1 MKAKDNIEE
10 IILNN
15 LKELNDFEPKEG
27 HFERFQA
34 KLNVQQKKKTITLNV
49 VWKVSAAVVF
59 VLLAVNQA
67 NIYLSTDKQNGV
79 IAESNNNFTLASVSP
94 EYKEVEFYYTNAINV
109 ELNQWNSMVADG
121 FISKVEQDLLNTEM
135 AEFEKRFIN
144 LQTDLKAN
152 PNDERVINAMLEYYQ
167 AKLDIINMIVS
178 KLQEVNQQKNISS
191 EMNYDNPEI

>member
-15 LKELNDFEPKEG
+15 LKELNDFEPKDG

-34 KLNVQQKKKTITLNV
+34 KLNAQKKKKTITLNV
-49 VWKVSAAVVF
+49 VWKVAAAVVF

-67 NIYLSTDKQNGV
+67 KIYFSPEKENGV
-79 IAESNNNFTLASVSP
+79 IAESNADFTLASVSP

-121 FISKVEQDLLNTEM
+121 FISKEEQEM
-135 AEFEKRFIN
+135 LDSEMTEFETRFKN

-167 AKLDIINMIVS
+167 AKLDIINMIVN
-178 KLQEVNQQKNISS
+178 KLEEVKQQKNKNHETI
-191 EMNYDNPEI
+191 

>member
-1 MKAKDNIEE
+1 MKTKDNIEE

-34 KLNVQQKKKTITLNV
+34 KLNVQQKKKKITLNL
-49 VWKVSAAVVF
+49 VWKVAAAVVF

-67 NIYLSTDKQNGV
+67 NIYFSPDKQNQ
-79 IAESNNNFTLASVSP
+79 ILSNNNSDFSLASVSP

-109 ELNQWNSMVADG
+109 GLNQWNTLMADG
-121 FISKVEQDLLNTEM
+121 YISAEEQELMDIELSD
-135 AEFEKRFIN
+135 FETRYKN
-144 LQTDLKAN
+144 LQTDLAAN

-167 AKLDIINMIVS
+167 SKLEIINMIVN
-178 KLQEVNQQKNISS
+178 KLQEVKQQKNNNNEMSHTNS
-191 EMNYDNPEI
+191 EI

>member
-27 HFERFQA
+27 HFERFQD
-34 KLNVQQKKKTITLNV
+34 KLNAQHKKKKITLNI
-49 VWKVSAAVVF
+49 VWKVAAAVVF

-67 NIYLSTDKQNGV
+67 NIYFSTDKNNSF
-79 IAESNNNFTLASVSP
+79 IANSNNSEFSLASVSP

-109 ELNQWNSMVADG
+109 GLNQWNTLMADG
-121 FISKVEQDLLNTEM
+121 YISQEEQELMDTELSD
-135 AEFEKRFIN
+135 FETRYKN
-144 LQTDLKAN
+144 LQTDLAAN

-167 AKLDIINMIVS
+167 SKLEIINMIVT
-178 KLQEVNQQKNISS
+178 KLQEVKQQKNKNHENSI
-191 EMNYDNPEI
+191 

>member
-15 LKELNDFEPKEG
+15 LKELNDFEPKDG

-34 KLNVQQKKKTITLNV
+34 KLNVQHKKRTITLNV
-49 VWKVSAAVVF
+49 VWKVAAAVVF
-59 VLLAVNQA
+59 VLLAVNQV
-67 NIYLSTDKQNGV
+67 NMYLSPDKQNGV
-79 IAESNNNFTLASVSP
+79 VSESNTDFTLSSVSP

-121 FISKVEQDLLNTEM
+121 FISKEEQDLLDNEM
-135 AEFEKRFIN
+135 AEFETRFIN
-144 LQTDLKAN
+144 LQNDLKAN

-178 KLQEVNQQKNISS
+178 KLQEVKQQKNKSHENNI
-191 EMNYDNPEI
+191 